1 LALSQVL
8 DVRQGSARLAGEDG
22 MDRKEWKAK
31 GESLLRRNKQVV
43 AAVMHFVPAPP
54 LIHLVFDAVLPRMVR
69 NREYRRL
76 RGTRERFQFTF
87 TKMPAQFGFDQTDFQ
102 PLLKYIC
109 NVGFEHHCAMSP
121 STTADVVAEALG
133 NYLQW
138 EVYRHE

>member
-1 LALSQVL
+1 
-8 DVRQGSARLAGEDG
+8 

-87 TKMPAQFGFDQTDFQ
+87 TKMPGRKSWVVDIDDGKVGVHRGEDSVPRMVVNVSARDFIDLATGYL
-102 PLLKYIC
+102 PEAK
-109 NVGFEHHCAMSP
+109 AMMSGRLAVNGGP
-121 STTADVVAEALG
+121 ATKMKVIMALFS
-133 NYLQW
+133 
-138 EVYRHE
+138 